1 MTATIATIRAAI
13 TTALTALVSATEP
26 QPSGTLNS
34 VQQWSGEVNRTQPL
48 VDLDALGRTPAA
60 MVCFAR
66 ESYTPNVSTLTG
78 EVELLGATEWVVFVA
93 CNNVLEPTTVT
104 TAMDALLTAVVSALA
119 ELPIT
124 GLYGNSRCK
133 LVDLRPY
140 RVRPGTQV
148 YALTLRAVRQIDAVS
163 FTDDSV
169 ALTDVQGSENIVGS
183 GTLTNVNPVSRT
195 RNQFP

>member
-1 MTATIATIRAAI
+1 MTATLATIRAAI

-34 VQQWSGEVNRTQPL
+34 VQQWSGEINRTQPL

-66 ESYTPNVSTLTG
+66 ESYRPNVQTLTG
-78 EVELLGATEWVVFVA
+78 ETELLGASEWVVFVA
-93 CNNVLEPTTVT
+93 CNNVLEPATVT
-104 TAMDALLTAVVSALA
+104 TSMDALLSAAVSALA
-119 ELPIT
+119 ELPID
-124 GLYGNSRCK
+124 GLYGNSRC
-133 LVDLRPY
+133 LLADLRPY

-148 YALTLRAVRQIDAVS
+148 YALTLRAVRQITEVS
-163 FTDDSV
+163 FADNSEP
-169 ALTDVQGSENIVGS
+169 LTDVQGSENIVGS
-183 GTLTNVNPVSRT
+183 GTLTNVNPLSRT